1 MLTIN
6 EIVKEQ
12 MIQTISMLT
21 INEIVKEQMIQTI
34 SKEDSEVV

>member
-1 MLTIN
+1 
-6 EIVKEQ
+6 
-12 MIQTISMLT
+12 MLT